1 MNPFSR
7 RPSLRWAVPA
17 LAVAAVA
24 GASSLAAVSA
34 SADPTL
40 PDRTPAQLLADIQGA
55 TLHAGSGTVVQTS
68 DLGLPQLPG
77 VSADAGGAALTSVLT
92 GTHTWR
98 VWYAGPTKVRVALV
112 GSLGETDVIRNGPDA
127 WLWDSAKK
135 SAVHYRM
142 PAGEAGLPG
151 PVPGAVSSHLP
162 ATPEQAAAAALAA
175 VEPTTTVTTDKNVVV
190 AGRPAYELVLTPKST
205 GSLVESVRIAVDG
218 ATYLP
223 LRVRVDSTKRA
234 DPAFEVG
241 FTQVS
246 FDTPE
251 DRQFDFTAPPGTT
264 VSEGQAG
271 SLLPDAPDTAT
282 PVPTPSAPLAAP
294 RAPSAAPPAPP
305 APSAAPPAP
314 PPSAGASMRP
324 RVVGT
329 GWSAVAVVSLPV
341 PASPDT
347 PAGTPAPGTDRPAPS
362 GDPMGALLG
371 ALPRVSGAWGSG
383 RLFEG
388 TLVSAVLTDDGRLA
402 VGAVGPDLL
411 YAALAAP

>member
-1 MNPFSR
+1 MSPFSR
-7 RPSLRWAVPA
+7 RPFLRWAVPA
-17 LAVAAVA
+17 LAMSAVA
-24 GASSLAAVSA
+24 GATSLAAVSA

-55 TLHAGSGTVVQTS
+55 TVHAGSGTVVQTS

-112 GSLGETDVIRNGPDA
+112 GSLGETDVIRSGPDA

-151 PVPGAVSSHLP
+151 PVPNAVASHLP
-162 ATPEQAAAAALAA
+162 TAPDQAAAAALAA
-175 VEPTTTVTTDKNVVV
+175 VEPTTTVTTDRNVVV

-205 GSLVESVRIAVDG
+205 GSLVKSVRIAVDG

-251 DRQFDFTAPPGTT
+251 DRQFDFTAPPGTA
-264 VSEGQAG
+264 VSEGSAG
-271 SLLPDAPDTAT
+271 APPEAKAAS
-282 PVPTPSAPLAAP
+282 PTPSGG
-294 RAPSAAPPAPP
+294 PSSVPA
-305 APSAAPPAP
+305 
-314 PPSAGASMRP
+314 MRP

-329 GWSAVAVVSLPV
+329 GWSAVAVMSLPV
-341 PASPDT
+341 PASGASAP
-347 PAGTPAPGTDRPAPS
+347 GTPAAGADRPTSS
-362 GDPMGALLG
+362 GDPVSALLG

-388 TLVSAVLTDDGRLA
+388 TLVSAVLADDGRLA

-411 YAALAAP
+411 YAALATP

>member
-151 PVPGAVSSHLP
+151 PVPGAVASHLP

-271 SLLPDAPDTAT
+271 SLLPDAPDTST

-294 RAPSAAPPAPP
+294 P
-305 APSAAPPAP
+305 APSGGPASVP
-314 PPSAGASMRP
+314 AMRP

-329 GWSAVAVVSLPV
+329 GWSSVAVVSLPV

-347 PAGTPAPGTDRPAPS
+347 PAGTPAPGLDRPTSS
-362 GDPMGALLG
+362 GDPMSAVLG